1 MKRTLITLTLTAAA
15 IPAAAQY
22 TGTRI
27 NRNAGAAESV
37 SKRDPESAVRVAN
50 SFAQCIAR
58 REGKSIK
65 RALDL
70 PLASADQMRGIY
82 KYVDQYDECLG
93 KGSEEWSTM
102 ETPPL
107 LLAGGAAEYFV
118 NTDYKTV
125 DLATLRAMSDEAMA
139 KAPVAP
145 RTPLEDLGLCMVRRD
160 PGRIRVLL
168 GTKPTSSAE
177 KSAAKAMAGDVGACV
192 PRGQSLSLA
201 TPTLRA
207 VVAYAAY
214 RAATK
219 METAG

>member
-1 MKRTLITLTLTAAA
+1 MKRTLIALMMAAMTM
-15 IPAAAQY
+15 PAAAQY

-27 NRNAGAAESV
+27 NRSAGAAESV
-37 SKRDPESAVRVAN
+37 SKRDPESAIRVAN
-50 SFAQCIAR
+50 AFARCLAR
-58 REGKSIK
+58 REDKSIK

-70 PLASADQMRGIY
+70 PLASAEQMRGIY

-102 ETPPL
+102 DTPPL

-118 NTDYKTV
+118 TTDYKSV
-125 DLATLRAMSDEAMA
+125 DFAAVRAMSEDAVA
-139 KAPVAP
+139 KAPIAP

-160 PGRIRVLL
+160 AGHIRALL
-168 GTKPTSSAE
+168 ATKPTSGAE
-177 KSAAKAMAGDVGACV
+177 KSAARAMASDVGACV
-192 PRGQSLSLA
+192 PKGQSFSLA

-214 RAATK
+214 RAASK
-219 METAG
+219 IGAAG